1 MWTKGVSWYQLDKS
15 GEMGSCDY
23 GNDISDLRKSK
34 DIFERLCSVDQT
46 IDTCF
51 RISQN
56 VIAVFVTTANV
67 CCLYDVTCL
76 IR

>member
-1 MWTKGVSWYQLDKS
+1 MEWYQLDKS
-15 GEMGSCDY
+15 GEVGSCDY
-23 GNDISDLRKSK
+23 DNYISDFRKSK

-46 IDTCF
+46 IDTSF
-51 RISQN
+51 RFSQN

-67 CCLYDVTCL
+67 CCFYDMTCL